1 MRSDNDIYVQPGEG
15 EHLQGAEEHVQE
27 EGVAGELHQGEV
39 AVHIDEN

>member
-1 MRSDNDIYVQPGEG
+1 MSSDDDIDVQPGEG